1 VFDVNRE
8 VLVTFDELAN
18 RYVENF
24 QSQKCF
30 SRLKSPSTIGW
41 RMYSGKCAGAISLK
55 AVQELLGHADIKM
68 TMRYSHLS
76 QSHLQDAMAVL
87 NKIGNGHQ
95 MDTKTPKRKEADNLS
110 IATPL

>member
-1 VFDVNRE
+1 VLFPPQIPIHDRLADVFRE
-8 VLVTFDELAN
+8 V
-18 RYVENF
+18 R
-24 QSQKCF
+24 
-30 SRLKSPSTIGW
+30 RG
-41 RMYSGKCAGAISLK
+41 ISLK